1 MSIDARATTASV
13 TLSRDFGNVSDTE
26 CQRYEKDLAAVRAK
40 ELSFRDFLANL
51 QAGQYSRPTSSNAK
65 NQSFCEQIMLPEE
78 DASTLQTLAEYDAV
92 ASKLKTIRIRQVTG
106 GGSFSSGTKAKIT
119 LSLPLKVEYTER
131 LEDRPKSVTIWTPQ
145 RGWTTVPLPGPS
157 PVAAGISI
165 STLSLYHPSP
175 LRIENVQHDAMLSL
189 NDPSDPTATAVILIP
204 LKASNNAEESVG
216 FFSKLGYYLSRIE
229 SPDSVTGLYP
239 ETTIPTGND
248 WGIHKVFWLGKPD
261 ETTKMSM
268 VTDSFFTWSA
278 APAYRRV
285 EVSRNRWEIR
295 YGWEPSGYPVRY
307 FMLQTPVAISST
319 DLSFLT
325 RSLPPTPAE
334 AAIHVIPVPVAGK
347 TPKVLYKQATGPAAA
362 AGCGAVVERMTNPT
376 LGTQGSDL
384 LDDSCDPFAKNAR
397 RVTSNPTPFTA
408 NRALGLLFSV
418 VMAIAVALGAWAG
431 LYFVTNKDYDF
442 KFRTF
447 SEDVGAIAGLYAV
460 KANAQL
466 REGVAGISSL
476 KSLASPGGLAGL
488 VKGAT
493 GAAGDAASAAATGA
507 VGTVPGLK
515 TLASFVPKA

>member
-1 MSIDARATTASV
+1 
-13 TLSRDFGNVSDTE
+13 
-26 CQRYEKDLAAVRAK
+26 
-40 ELSFRDFLANL
+40 
-51 QAGQYSRPTSSNAK
+51 
-65 NQSFCEQIMLPEE
+65 
-78 DASTLQTLAEYDAV
+78 
-92 ASKLKTIRIRQVTG
+92 
-106 GGSFSSGTKAKIT
+106 
-119 LSLPLKVEYTER
+119 
-131 LEDRPKSVTIWTPQ
+131 
-145 RGWTTVPLPGPS
+145 
-157 PVAAGISI
+157 
-165 STLSLYHPSP
+165 
-175 LRIENVQHDAMLSL
+175 
-189 NDPSDPTATAVILIP
+189 
-204 LKASNNAEESVG
+204 
-216 FFSKLGYYLSRIE
+216 
-229 SPDSVTGLYP
+229 
-239 ETTIPTGND
+239 
-248 WGIHKVFWLGKPD
+248 
-261 ETTKMSM
+261 
-268 VTDSFFTWSA
+268 
-278 APAYRRV
+278 
-285 EVSRNRWEIR
+285 
-295 YGWEPSGYPVRY
+295 
-307 FMLQTPVAISST
+307 
-319 DLSFLT
+319 
-325 RSLPPTPAE
+325 
-334 AAIHVIPVPVAGK
+334 
-347 TPKVLYKQATGPAAA
+347 
-362 AGCGAVVERMTNPT
+362 MTNPT